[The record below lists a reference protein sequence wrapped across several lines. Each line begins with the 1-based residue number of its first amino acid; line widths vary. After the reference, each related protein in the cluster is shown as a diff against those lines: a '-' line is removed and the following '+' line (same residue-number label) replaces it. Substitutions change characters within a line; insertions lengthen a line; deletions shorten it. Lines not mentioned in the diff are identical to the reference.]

1 MFIDSDEEYLM
12 KQDYQLRNHIPLSG
26 PATRESCDGTESRL
40 RVSLGFTPLW
50 YRDRLGVDFGEK
62 WHNNPEYRYNSLV
75 EMKEYLHAHFPSVPY
90 FTPMYENGIEPTCAT
105 ISGVYGILL
114 ISMIY
119 GAKPVY
125 ASDSW
130 PDAKPI
136 FSLEDLYNLPVID
149 LDTNEAFQKLSSQME
164 EIALRWGKIHGYL
177 NYQGVINI
185 ATKLRG
191 SELFLDM
198 LDEPETVKA
207 YFKHIADTIHQV
219 SKRVQKRQ
227 RESGFAIDLLS
238 MSNCT
243 VSMISPDQYEEFLLP
258 LDQDLSNHYSRFGI
272 HTCNWVADPYLA
284 SIRKIEK
291 VGYLDTGVNSDLPR
305 IKKMFPDTRRALLL
319 TPGEFESATIGE
331 LKALV
336 SRINREYAPCDIVL
350 ADIESTTPDSRI
362 QEFLDLVREE
372 EKQLT

>member
-1 MFIDSDEEYLM
+1 ML
-12 KQDYQLRNHIPLSG
+12 QDYQLRNHIPLSG
-26 PATRESCDGTESRL
+26 PATREACDGTESRL

-50 YRDRLGVDFGEK
+50 YRDRLGIDFGEK
-62 WHNNPEYRYNSLV
+62 WHNDPEYRYNSLI
-75 EMKEYLHAHFPSVPY
+75 EMKEYLHKHFPSIPY
-90 FTPMYENGIEPTCAT
+90 FTPVYKDGIEPTCAT

-125 ASDSW
+125 AKDSW

-136 FSLEDLYNLPVID
+136 FSLEDIQNLPAID
-149 LDTNEAFQKLSSQME
+149 LDTNETFQKLWSQME
-164 EIALRWGKIHGYL
+164 EISLRWGTIHGYL

-207 YFKHIADTIHQV
+207 FFRHIADTIFQV

-227 RESGFAIDLLS
+227 RESGFEVDLLS

-258 LDQDLSNHYSRFGI
+258 LDRELSTHYSRFGI
-272 HTCNWVADPYLA
+272 HTCNWVADPYLDG
-284 SIRKIEK
+284 IRKIEK

-305 IKKMFPDTRRALLL
+305 IKNMFPDTRRALLL
-319 TPGEFESATIGE
+319 TPGEFESADIGE
-331 LKALV
+331 LKTLV

-350 ADIESTTPDSRI
+350 ADIESTTDDSRI

-372 EKQLT
+372 ESQQ

>member
-1 MFIDSDEEYLM
+1 MI
-12 KQDYQLRNHIPLSG
+12 QDYQLRNHIPLSG
-26 PATRESCDGTESRL
+26 PATREPCDGTEDRL

-62 WHNNPEYRYNSLV
+62 WHNDPEYRYASLV
-75 EMKEYLHAHFPSVPY
+75 KMKEYLHLHFPSIPY
-90 FTPMYENGIEPTCAT
+90 FEPKYEKGIEPTCAT

-125 ASDSW
+125 AKDSW

-164 EIALRWGKIHGYL
+164 EISKRWGAIHGYL

-207 YFKHIADTIHQV
+207 FFKHIADTIFQV

-243 VSMISPDQYEEFLLP
+243 VSMISPDQYEEFVLP
-258 LDQDLSNHYSRFGI
+258 FDIDLSHQYSRFGI
-272 HTCNWVADPYLA
+272 HTCNWVADPYLDG
-284 SIRKIEK
+284 IRKIEK
-291 VGYLDTGVNSDLPR
+291 VGYLDTGINSDLPR
-305 IKKMFPDTRRALLL
+305 IKAMFPDTRRALLY
-319 TPGEFESATIGE
+319 TPGEFESATTDE
-331 LKALV
+331 LKALI
-336 SRINREYAPCDIVL
+336 SKINCEYAPCDIVL
-350 ADIESTTPDSRI
+350 ADIESTTPDSRV
-362 QEFLDLVREE
+362 QEFLALVKEE
-372 EKQLT
+372 QDRTL